1 MFLIPNGRRTPRVAL
16 APVNRLDRMFDEVF
30 SGFPAFAAGDR
41 ALMAATDISE
51 SENAVTLTIELPGV
65 RSEDVNVSLENDTL
79 TIKAE
84 KKQDSGDNGDNAD
97 QVHRVERS
105 FGTFE
110 RRFNVSKGID
120 VDGIE
125 ASQTDGV
132 LTVVLPKSERAKSRD
147 IEVK

>member
-1 MFLIPNGRRTPRVAL
+1 MFLIPNGRRTPQAAL
-16 APVNRLDRMFDEVF
+16 ATVNRLDRVFDDVF

-41 ALMAATDISE
+41 ALVAVTDISE
-51 SENAVTLTIELPGV
+51 SENAVTLAIELPGV

-84 KKQDSGDNGDNAD
+84 KKRDTADNTDR
-97 QVHRVERS
+97 VHRAERS
-105 FGTFE
+105 FGAFE

>member
-1 MFLIPNGRRTPRVAL
+1 MFLIPTGRRTRQANL
-16 APVNRLDRMFDEVF
+16 APVNRLDRVFDDVF
-30 SGFPAFAAGDR
+30 TGFPTFAAGDR
-41 ALMAATDISE
+41 GLSAVTDIAE

-65 RSEDVNVSLENDTL
+65 RSEDVNVTLENDML

-84 KKQDSGDNGDNAD
+84 KMRDSAETTDK
-97 QVHRVERS
+97 VHRVERS

-110 RRFNVSKGID
+110 RRFNVSQGID

-147 IEVK
+147 IELK

>member
-1 MFLIPNGRRTPRVAL
+1 MFLIPTGRRTPAAGL
-16 APVNRLDRMFDEVF
+16 APANRLDRVFDEVF

-41 ALMAATDISE
+41 ALVAVTDISE

-65 RSEDVNVSLENDTL
+65 RSEDVNVSLENDVL

-84 KKQDSGDNGDNAD
+84 KKSDIVDDGDT
-97 QVHRVERS
+97 VHRVERS

-120 VDGIE
+120 VEGIE

-132 LTVVLPKSERAKSRD
+132 LKVVLPKSERAKSRE
-147 IEVK
+147 IKVK

>member
-1 MFLIPNGRRTPRVAL
+1 MLLIPTRGTTRPAEL
-16 APVNRLDRMFDEVF
+16 APINRLDRLFDEVLT
-30 SGFPAFAAGDR
+30 GFPAFTAGDR
-41 ALMAATDISE
+41 ALVPATDISE
-51 SENAVTLTIELPGV
+51 SDSSVTLTIELPGV
-65 RSEDVNVSLENDTL
+65 RSQDVTVSLENDVL

-84 KKQDSGDNGDNAD
+84 KQRESVESTNR
-97 QVHRVERS
+97 VRRVERN

-110 RRFNVSKGID
+110 RRFNVAKGID

>member
-1 MFLIPNGRRTPRVAL
+1 MFLIPNGRRTPQTAL
-16 APVNRLDRMFDEVF
+16 APANRLDRVFDGVF
-30 SGFPAFAAGDR
+30 SGFPAFASGDR
-41 ALMAATDISE
+41 ALLAVTDISE
-51 SENAVTLTIELPGV
+51 SENSVTLAIELPGV
-65 RSEDVNVSLENDTL
+65 PSEDVNVSLENDTL

-84 KKQDSGDNGDNAD
+84 KKQDSGDNTDR
-97 QVHRVERS
+97 VHRVERR

-110 RRFNVSKGID
+110 RRFNISKGVD

-125 ASQTDGV
+125 ASQVDGV

>member
-1 MFLIPNGRRTPRVAL
+1 MFLIPNGRRTPQAAL
-16 APVNRLDRMFDEVF
+16 APVNRLDRVFDDVF
-30 SGFPAFAAGDR
+30 SGFPAFAAGDC
-41 ALMAATDISE
+41 ALVAVTDISE
-51 SENAVTLTIELPGV
+51 SENAVTLAIELPGV

-84 KKQDSGDNGDNAD
+84 KKQDTGDNTDR
-97 QVHRVERS
+97 VHRVERS

>member
-1 MFLIPNGRRTPRVAL
+1 MFLIPTGRRTRPADL
-16 APVNRLDRMFDEVF
+16 APINRLDRVFDEVF
-30 SGFPAFAAGDR
+30 TGFPTFAAGDR
-41 ALMAATDISE
+41 VLSAVTDIAE

-65 RSEDVNVSLENDTL
+65 RSEDVNVTLENDTL

-84 KKQDSGDNGDNAD
+84 KVRDSAENTGKA
-97 QVHRVERS
+97 QRVERS
-105 FGTFE
+105 FGTLE
-110 RRFNVSKGID
+110 RRFNVSKGIN
-120 VDGIE
+120 VDGID

>member
-1 MFLIPNGRRTPRVAL
+1 MFLIPNGRRTPQVAL
-16 APVNRLDRMFDEVF
+16 ARANRLDRVFDEVF

-41 ALMAATDISE
+41 PLMAATDISE
-51 SENAVTLTIELPGV
+51 SENAVTLMIELPGV
-65 RSEDVNVSLENDTL
+65 RSEDVTVSLENDTL

-84 KKQDSGDNGDNAD
+84 KKQDSGDNAD

-105 FGTFE
+105 YGTFG
-110 RRFNVSKGID
+110 RRFNISQGID
-120 VDGIE
+120 VDAIE
-125 ASQTDGV
+125 ASQTGGV

>member
-1 MFLIPNGRRTPRVAL
+1 M
-16 APVNRLDRMFDEVF
+16 
-30 SGFPAFAAGDR
+30 
-41 ALMAATDISE
+41 
-51 SENAVTLTIELPGV
+51 
-65 RSEDVNVSLENDTL
+65 

-84 KKQDSGDNGDNAD
+84 KKQDSGDNTDR
-97 QVHRVERS
+97 VHRVERR

-110 RRFNVSKGID
+110 RRFNISKGVD

-125 ASQTDGV
+125 ASQVDGV

>member
-1 MFLIPNGRRTPRVAL
+1 MFLIPNGRRTPQAAL
-16 APVNRLDRMFDEVF
+16 ASVNRLDRVFDDVF
-30 SGFPAFAAGDR
+30 SGFPAFASGDR

-51 SENAVTLTIELPGV
+51 SENAVTLMIELPGV

-79 TIKAE
+79 TVKAD
-84 KKQDSGDNGDNAD
+84 KKQDSGDNAD
-97 QVHRVERS
+97 HQAHRVERS

-110 RRFNVSKGID
+110 RRFNVSKSID

-132 LTVVLPKSERAKSRD
+132 LTIVLPKSERAKSRD